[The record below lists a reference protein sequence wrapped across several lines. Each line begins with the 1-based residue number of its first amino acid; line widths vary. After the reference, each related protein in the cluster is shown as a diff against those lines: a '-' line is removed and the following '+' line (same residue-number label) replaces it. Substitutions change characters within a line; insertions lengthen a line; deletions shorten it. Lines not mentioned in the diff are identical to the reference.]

1 VPHAIRNDTD
11 EPAKVLW
18 VLTPRFI

>member
-1 VPHAIRNDTD
+1 VPHAIRNDSD